1 MVRGALA
8 ALGAARGAGGVPG
21 AGHCAVHWQAYRA
34 LLWLRAATLQRQYV
48 PTSTHACTGRCGIAR
63 TV

>member
-8 ALGAARGAGGVPG
+8 ALGVAHGAGGVPG

-34 LLWLRAATLQRQYV
+34 LLWLRSAVLNT
-48 PTSTHACTGRCGIAR
+48 T
-63 TV
+63 